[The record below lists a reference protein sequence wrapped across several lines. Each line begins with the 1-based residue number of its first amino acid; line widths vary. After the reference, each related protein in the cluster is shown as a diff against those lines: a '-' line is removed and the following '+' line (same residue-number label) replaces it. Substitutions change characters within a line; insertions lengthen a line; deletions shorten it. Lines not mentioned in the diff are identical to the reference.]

1 MKIILSNQSEF
12 PIYRQIFDQIVEQ
25 IQSGDIPE
33 GTTLPSI
40 RGLAK
45 ELGMGYK
52 GAAAVY
58 YRAVQKIRQE
68 VKGEGY
74 IVSRQGKGSIVLG
87 KNNSV
92 VKSQYRRR
100 MEESLELLIENAR
113 YLEMSEE
120 EIVKCVEERLRR

>member
-12 PIYRQIFDQIVEQ
+12 PIYRQIFFFFVEQ

-45 ELGMGYK
+45 ELGIS
-52 GAAAVY
+52 VITTT
-58 YRAVQKIRQE
+58 RAYNE
-68 VKGEGY
+68 LEGEGY

-113 YLEMSEE
+113 YLEMAEE